1 MTAASPALR
10 VLVRHFLRQFA
21 SFEETATGGETKHAI
36 IALVSLLA
44 APGYLAAVVAAR
56 GSRATYL
63 AKQGHLPPSLWLWRE
78 EWLLLSISLV
88 VVAVVVAV
96 NWRALVLGERDH
108 RILGLMPV
116 PRRTVAFA
124 KVASLA
130 IVVLLLH
137 LAINTLPGLWLP
149 VASPLGYLRAAAALE
164 VALLAQ
170 TVFAC
175 AAIVGVQ
182 GLIALALPSRAA
194 ARASALVQAGI
205 LLGAA
210 ALFLAE
216 GAVSRLAYHV
226 RDEAHLVT
234 PSCPSSGSA
243 RCTSSSPAR
252 PTRWMSAGPGSP
264 SRRLRWPW
272 RSPCRAAYSASARR
286 RGLGGAAPAPSG
298 AGGCCRRDG
307 SRRASRWRAPR
318 ASSWRRPWAAA
329 AARR

>member
-124 KVASLA
+124 KIASLA

-226 RDEAHLVT
+226 RDEAHLVNALV
-234 PSCPSSGSA
+234 PVVWFRALYVELAGAADALDVGRA
-243 RCTSSSPAR
+243 RLALAATAV
-252 PTRWMSAGPGSP
+252 AVA
-264 SRRLRWPW
+264 
-272 RSPCRAAYSASARR
+272 SPCRAAYSASARAA
-286 RGLGGAAPAPSG
+286 GSGGAAPAPSG